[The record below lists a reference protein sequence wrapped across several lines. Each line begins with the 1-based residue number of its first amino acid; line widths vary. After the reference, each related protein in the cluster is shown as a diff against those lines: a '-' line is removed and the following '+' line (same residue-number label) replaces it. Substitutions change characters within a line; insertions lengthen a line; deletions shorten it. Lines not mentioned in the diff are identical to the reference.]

1 MGACVHAQSAGT
13 ATEAVAFR
21 SELAGV
27 THPAEQFTLVLV
39 GVGRVQHLV
48 AQVALEAL
56 LVEFQSCGHAFLGGV
71 HRFGAFGALGDF
83 NWYERHLR
91 FFFSFLSGSVLKA
104 GRMFLKL
111 GKLQELEEL

>member
-1 MGACVHAQSAGT
+1 MRGLT
-13 ATEAVAFR
+13 
-21 SELAGV
+21 
-27 THPAEQFTLVLV
+27 
-39 GVGRVQHLV
+39 
-48 AQVALEAL
+48 ALEAL